1 VERLTVWVVEFAV
14 GHWMVVGV
22 GVAEVL
28 EVVEVVVGAG
38 GDGITGTGVLC
49 MLEIVLLVVLEVA
62 GTLLEVVVTASC
74 VDEEVCEDT
83 LVVTALSLVVLLTK
97 DDDSG
102 TDVLESAEVEVESA
116 SVAGVLVELLVKLV
130 VESLERMLLVAKVG

>member
-1 VERLTVWVVEFAV
+1 
-14 GHWMVVGV
+14 MVVGV

-62 GTLLEVVVTASC
+62 GTLLEVVMTASC

-130 VESLERMLLVAKVG
+130 VESLVGMLLVAKVG